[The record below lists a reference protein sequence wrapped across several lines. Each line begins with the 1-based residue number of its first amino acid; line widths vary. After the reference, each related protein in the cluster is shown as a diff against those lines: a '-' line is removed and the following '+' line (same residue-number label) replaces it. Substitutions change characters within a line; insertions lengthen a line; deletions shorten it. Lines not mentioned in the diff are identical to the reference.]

1 MALSSQV
8 SPFPGEEPVRREALR
23 VFVRGLEVQAG
34 IGVYDH
40 EHGRLQR
47 LVIDVVLEMEPHAIE
62 RLGDTVNYETV
73 ASAARAIVAEGNVG
87 LVETFAERLALA
99 CLADERVQRCKVR
112 IEKPGA
118 LDGASAAGCEVVL
131 ARQDQAFGGCAG
143 AA

>member
-47 LVIDVVLEMEPHAIE
+47 LVIDVMLEMEPHAIE

-73 ASAARAIVAEGNVG
+73 AEAARAIAAEGHVG
-87 LVETFAERLALA
+87 LVETFAERLGRA
-99 CLADERVQRCKVR
+99 CLQDRRVIRAAVR
-112 IEKPGA
+112 VEKPGA
-118 LDGASAAGCEVVL
+118 LEAAAAPGCEIVL
-131 ARQDQAFGGCAG
+131 AR
-143 AA
+143 